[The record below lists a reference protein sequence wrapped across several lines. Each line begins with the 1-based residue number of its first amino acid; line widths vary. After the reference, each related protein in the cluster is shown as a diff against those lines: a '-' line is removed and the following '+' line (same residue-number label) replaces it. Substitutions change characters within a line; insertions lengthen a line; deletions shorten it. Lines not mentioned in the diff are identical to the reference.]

1 MADRTEPTTEGAAPS
16 DAASHAGSAAL
27 GTPADQARLR
37 DGVVALLQSLLGDP
51 SLAQD
56 LCHETFRIVLERLAR
71 RPLED
76 PARLPAFLAQT
87 ARYLAIE
94 HRKRAAR
101 RRTMTGQQ
109 DAIDAAPD
117 PRDDHDLTL
126 HEEASVR
133 AVRRLLRELR
143 WPRDREILVRVY
155 LHEQDKETV
164 CRQLGIDE
172 EHYKRV
178 LHRARARLAVLLQRR
193 YRRSDLFCSALF

>member
-1 MADRTEPTTEGAAPS
+1 MADHTAPTSDGAGPGETEQLAGPEG
-16 DAASHAGSAAL
+16 L

-37 DGVVALLQSLLGDP
+37 EGVIALLRIELGDP
-51 SLAQD
+51 ELAQD

-94 HRKRAAR
+94 HHKRVAR
-101 RRTMTGQQ
+101 RRTLTGQ
-109 DAIDAAPD
+109 DAAIDALPD
-117 PRDDHDLTL
+117 EREDPSRALQDET
-126 HEEASVR
+126 SVQ
-133 AVRRLLRELR
+133 AVHQLLRELR

-155 LHEQDKETV
+155 LHDQDKELV
-164 CRQLGIDE
+164 CRELGIDE

-178 LHRARARLAVLLQRR
+178 LHRARTRLAVLLKRR